1 MTCLN
6 FGTRAYDVRDN
17 LGNSHGRWNN
27 SDGDFA
33 YWYNQTPNYT
43 AKTRGSGS
51 MSDDAWKDSGDS
63 ENGDCSVPNNTH
75 LGTKFIPCGDCLGG
89 SHWRFCQCCV
99 SNWNPTNKSE
109 CCDPTPNNKQND
121 AIECDVEWCPF
132 SVACENADS
141 TGNYCLNNVDDP
153 KCLQICNK
161 YLAPANVKDKS
172 RPEWCDGFINKYCSI
187 NGMTSATSLNLCA
200 CMFHH
205 TDADECIWSGC
216 SSGSGVWMSASQ
228 VERVANC
235 GTICE
240 QNINAVNDG
249 TVNIDKNE
257 FIINCHGSNGK
268 FCAPNS
274 SGEVVCVTTNS
285 SGGGGGDGD
294 GDGISGVGGNTTVNG
309 LDSNGNQFANWW
321 GSNVVKTNQ
330 DGTVSH
336 SLEFSNMG
344 WISIA
349 TFGLL
354 VIVIIAI
361 IYMHS
366 EQNKLIEMIQSNAT
380 SK

>member
-132 SVACENADS
+132 SPACMNEPITSRHCLANPLDTTCMNTCVNYLSNQSDAPS
-141 TGNYCLNNVDDP
+141 WCSGFITNYCKL
-153 KCLQICNK
+153 K
-161 YLAPANVKDKS
+161 
-172 RPEWCDGFINKYCSI
+172 
-187 NGMTSATSLNLCA
+187 NGPTQTMSASDQTLCA
-200 CMFHH
+200 CMMDI
-205 TDADECIWSGC
+205 TPCDECLLIGC
-216 SSGSGVWMSASQ
+216 KESTIGTTWITPKQ
-228 VERVANC
+228 VANQIDPKYC
-235 GTICE
+235 YTQC
-240 QNINAVNDG
+240 QNIAQSVSNQTGPINSISFKHVCGEVTLPASDPNIVKPYNPNDTSDPSTFWEKTQHWFKSLPMYVWIIVG
-249 TVNIDKNE
+249 IVV
-257 FIINCHGSNGK
+257 FIILFGHAMYK
-268 FCAPNS
+268 LRDKPNVS
-274 SGEVVCVTTNS
+274 VKSTNP
-285 SGGGGGDGD
+285 
-294 GDGISGVGGNTTVNG
+294 
-309 LDSNGNQFANWW
+309 
-321 GSNVVKTNQ
+321 K
-330 DGTVSH
+330 
-336 SLEFSNMG
+336 
-344 WISIA
+344 
-349 TFGLL
+349 
-354 VIVIIAI
+354 
-361 IYMHS
+361 
-366 EQNKLIEMIQSNAT
+366 
-380 SK
+380 